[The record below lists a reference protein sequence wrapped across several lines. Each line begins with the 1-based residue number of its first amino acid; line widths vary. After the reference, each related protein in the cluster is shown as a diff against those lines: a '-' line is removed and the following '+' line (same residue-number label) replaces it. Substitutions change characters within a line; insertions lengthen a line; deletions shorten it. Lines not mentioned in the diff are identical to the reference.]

1 MSEIIVY
8 VHRPTSMLDLEGSA
22 VQVTTFLPVPAIT
35 LTGATWGKYT
45 STAQT
50 PVTTLLHFHCDLI
63 FLSLSNVCFSEKYS
77 WLFLSIYLSVSVTPS
92 PSAPPVRLCPPLCS
106 PEDANINLFTAA
118 GFLSYIQSTTR
129 RAYQQVLEALDD
141 SHRRWFLLPVPQSF
155 ISIHV
160 LAKTDWQRC
169 FFFLVFH
176 KVC

>member
-1 MSEIIVY
+1 
-8 VHRPTSMLDLEGSA
+8 MLDLEGSA
-22 VQVTTFLPVPAIT
+22 VPATTFLPAPAIT

-63 FLSLSNVCFSEKYS
+63 FLSLVFIFLRNIPDF
-77 WLFLSIYLSVSVTPS
+77 FLSIYLSVSVTPS

-106 PEDANINLFTAA
+106 PEDANINMFTAA

-141 SHRRWFLLPVPQSF
+141 SHRRWFLLPERHCS
-155 ISIHV
+155 
-160 LAKTDWQRC
+160 
-169 FFFLVFH
+169 FFFLFFVRFA
-176 KVC
+176 KRDKIQPLALFCADCF